1 MSTITSNNPNPLPGG
16 FPNTGSNIGAAPS
29 ATPPLELG
37 TVIKA
42 GGNNKA
48 LLDQLVQTLGTQQ
61 GNASDGLKNANGAP
75 AIASPLDNISS
86 DDLIDLLQAMR
97 SKSQDQQLATAK
109 TGLDG
114 SRLDAQRNN
123 EAQQKKIQDW
133 IKKCE
138 KADKASLAQKIFGW
152 IGKIFAVI
160 AAAIVVVA
168 SVAASPF
175 TGGASL
181 ALTALAVV
189 GLVGATMS
197 LADQISKEAGG
208 PEISLSNMMTKLVG
222 GLLKACGVPEE
233 KAEQIGKALAGVLAV
248 AAPVALLVEPKLLGT
263 VASGIA
269 ALSGADPDLV
279 SKIEMGV
286 TIAASVT
293 VGIGM
298 AVAGFQFSKLAGE
311 AVNITAKL
319 TTAIMGAVAQTTQGV
334 TAIGQG
340 AAGIAKGGLTAD
352 GDKAMADKKALEAL
366 MLKINQQMDE
376 QRDDLRKIIQQM
388 EESMQVVSQIM
399 QGTAD
404 SMKQI
409 TGNIGKR
416 APV

>member
-1 MSTITSNNPNPLPGG
+1 MSTITSSTPTPLPGNFTADG
-16 FPNTGSNIGAAPS
+16 APNTDGIDLNTLVKPS
-29 ATPPLELG
+29 LDDKALSKQLLDVLG
-37 TVIKA
+37 KQIQGQI
-42 GGNNKA
+42 GGN
-48 LLDQLVQTLGTQQ
+48 
-61 GNASDGLKNANGAP
+61 DGLKNANGAP
-75 AIASPLDNISS
+75 SIASPLDNISS
-86 DDLIDLLQAMR
+86 DDLIDLLQSMR

-138 KADKASLAQKIFGW
+138 QADKASLAQKIFGW

-160 AAAIVVVA
+160 AAAIAVVA

-181 ALTALAVV
+181 ALTALAVI

-197 LADQISKEAGG
+197 LADQISQEAGG
-208 PEISLSNMMTKLVG
+208 PEISLSNMMTKMVG

-233 KAEQIGKALAGVLAV
+233 KAEQIGKALAGVLAIV
-248 AAPVALLVEPKLLGT
+248 APAALLVEPKLLGT
-263 VASGIA
+263 MASGIA

-286 TIAASVT
+286 TIAATVT

-298 AVAGFQFSKLAGE
+298 AVAGFQFSKLAGD

-319 TTAIMGAVAQTTQGV
+319 TTAIMGAVAQATQGV

-340 AAGIAKGGLTAD
+340 ASGIAKGVLTSE

-388 EESMQVVSQIM
+388 EDSMQVVSQIM

-409 TGNIGKR
+409 TSNIGKR
-416 APV
+416 ASV

>member
-29 ATPPLELG
+29 ATPPLERG

-42 GGNNKA
+42 GGNNMA

-160 AAAIVVVA
+160 AAAIAVVA

-340 AAGIAKGGLTAD
+340 AAGIAKGVLTAD

>member
-160 AAAIVVVA
+160 AAAIAVVA

-340 AAGIAKGGLTAD
+340 AAGIAKGVLTAD

-366 MLKINQQMDE
+366 MLKINQQMDV

-388 EESMQVVSQIM
+388 EESMQIVSQIM

>member
-1 MSTITSNNPNPLPGG
+1 MSTITSNTPTSLPGS
-16 FPNTGSNIGAAPS
+16 FT
-29 ATPPLELG
+29 
-37 TVIKA
+37 A
-42 GGNNKA
+42 GGAPDAGGIGLDALTKASLDNPALNKQ
-48 LLDQLVQTLGTQQ
+48 LLDVLGKQIQ
-61 GNASDGLKNANGAP
+61 GQGGSGGGNDGLKNANGAP
-75 AIASPLDNISS
+75 NLAAPAGNISA
-86 DDLIDLLQAMR
+86 DDLIELLQAIR

-109 TGLDG
+109 LGLDKA
-114 SRLDAQRNN
+114 RMDAKQNN

-138 KADKASLAQKIFGW
+138 DAQKASLAQKIFGW

-160 AAAIVVVA
+160 AAAVAVVA

-189 GLVGATMS
+189 GLVAATMS
-197 LADQISKEAGG
+197 LADQISQEAGG
-208 PEISLSNMMTKLVG
+208 PEISLSNMMTKMMG
-222 GLLKACGVPEE
+222 SLLEACGVPKE

-263 VASGIA
+263 MASGIA
-269 ALSGADPDLV
+269 ALSGADADQI

-286 TIAASVT
+286 TIAATLT

-298 AVAGFQFSKLAGE
+298 AVAGFQFSKLAGD
-311 AVNITAKL
+311 AMNVTAKL

-340 AAGIAKGGLTAD
+340 AAGIAKGKLDAD
-352 GDKAMADKKALEAL
+352 GEKAMADKKALEAL
-366 MLKINQQMDE
+366 MLKINQQMED
-376 QRDDLRKIIQQM
+376 QRDELRKIIQQL
-388 EESMQVVSQIM
+388 EEGVQAVTQMI

-404 SMKQI
+404 SMTQI